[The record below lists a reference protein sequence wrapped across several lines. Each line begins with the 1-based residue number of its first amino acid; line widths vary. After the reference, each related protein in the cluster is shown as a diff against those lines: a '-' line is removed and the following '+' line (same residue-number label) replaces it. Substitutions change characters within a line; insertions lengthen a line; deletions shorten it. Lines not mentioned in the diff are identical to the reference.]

1 LQVLGDYF
9 SDGEEPADRSNSE
22 PPILTPPTLLQVLGD
37 YFSDEEEPA
46 DRSNSEP
53 PILTNMALLKDWRQT
68 TMKKKRQILYIY
80 NVCQQVLD
88 CISQLWQHLINFVYG

>member
-1 LQVLGDYF
+1 MH
-9 SDGEEPADRSNSE
+9 A
-22 PPILTPPTLLQVLGD
+22 PTILLQVLGD

-68 TMKKKRQILYIY
+68 TMKKKRQIKDILTGTKKYH
-80 NVCQQVLD
+80 L
-88 CISQLWQHLINFVYG
+88 CIPFLGIALPQSQFPH

>member
-1 LQVLGDYF
+1 
-9 SDGEEPADRSNSE
+9 
-22 PPILTPPTLLQVLGD
+22 VLGD

-68 TMKKKRQILYIY
+68 TMKKKKIQNTQKHVFQL
-80 NVCQQVLD
+80 VLD
-88 CISQLWQHLINFVYG
+88 FIRSKTCKKSTLRIRD